1 MERAELEPTSP
12 RLRDYLTVAQ
22 AAAYLGVSPN
32 TVRAW
37 GEAGKIPSRR
47 NPANGY
53 RLFKIGDLEAFLIGL
68 DRGAADRFSPG
79 GRR

>member
-1 MERAELEPTSP
+1 MERAVDEPTSP

-22 AAAYLGVSPN
+22 AAAFLGIAPN

-37 GEAGKIPSRR
+37 GKAGKIPSRR

-53 RLFKIGDLEAFLIGL
+53 RLFRVADLEAFLGGL
-68 DRGAADRFSPG
+68 DRGAANRVSPG
-79 GRR
+79 GSR

>member
-1 MERAELEPTSP
+1 MREPTSP
-12 RLRDYLTVAQ
+12 RLRDYLTVPG
-22 AAAYLGVSPN
+22 AAAFLGVAAN

-53 RLFKIGDLEAFLIGL
+53 RLFKRADLEAFLA
-68 DRGAADRFSPG
+68 DVERGVSS
-79 GRR
+79 GRGSSRENG

>member
-1 MERAELEPTSP
+1 MREPATP

-22 AAAYLGVSPN
+22 AAACLGVAAN

-37 GEAGKIPSRR
+37 SEAGKIPSRR

-53 RLFKIGDLEAFLIGL
+53 RLFRRADLEAFLAAI
-68 DRGAADRFSPG
+68 DRGVSEERGSS
-79 GRR
+79 GRKG